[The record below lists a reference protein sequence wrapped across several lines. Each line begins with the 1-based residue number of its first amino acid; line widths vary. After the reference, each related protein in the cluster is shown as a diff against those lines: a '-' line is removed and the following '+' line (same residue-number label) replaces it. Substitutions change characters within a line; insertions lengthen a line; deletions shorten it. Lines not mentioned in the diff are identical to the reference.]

1 MKLMNSIEELIRETL
16 MLPSDAQID
25 DQTTPHDIPVWD
37 SLGHIN
43 IITAI
48 EDEYDIEIAPEQIAK
63 LESVSD
69 FKKLIR
75 ELS

>member
-1 MKLMNSIEELIRETL
+1 MNNIEELIRQTL
-16 MLPSDAQID
+16 MLSVDTQIN
-25 DQTTPHDIPVWD
+25 DQTTPQDIPAWD

-48 EDEYDIEIAPEQIAK
+48 EEKYDIEITPEQIAK
-63 LESVSD
+63 LESVAH
-69 FKKLIR
+69 FKELIE

>member
-1 MKLMNSIEELIRETL
+1 MVMNNIEELIRQTL
-16 MLPSDAQID
+16 MLSADTQIN
-25 DQTTPHDIPVWD
+25 DQTTSQDLPAWD

-48 EDEYDIEIAPEQIAK
+48 EDEYDIEITPEQIAK
-63 LESVSD
+63 LESVAH
-69 FKKLIR
+69 FKELIE

>member
-1 MKLMNSIEELIRETL
+1 MVMNNIEELIRQTL
-16 MLPSDAQID
+16 MLSADTQIN
-25 DQTTPHDIPVWD
+25 DQTTSQDLPGWD

-48 EDEYDIEIAPEQIAK
+48 EDEYDIEITPEQIAK
-63 LESVSD
+63 LESVAH
-69 FKKLIR
+69 FKELIE

>member
-1 MKLMNSIEELIRETL
+1 MNNIEELIRQTL
-16 MLPSDAQID
+16 MLSVDTQIN
-25 DQTTPHDIPVWD
+25 DQTTPQDIPAWD

-48 EDEYDIEIAPEQIAK
+48 EEEYDIEITPEQIVK
-63 LESVSD
+63 LESVAH
-69 FKKLIR
+69 FKELIE

>member
-1 MKLMNSIEELIRETL
+1 MNNIEELIRQTL
-16 MLPSDAQID
+16 MLSADTQIN
-25 DQTTPHDIPVWD
+25 DQTTPQDIPAWV

-48 EDEYDIEIAPEQIAK
+48 EDEYDIEIIPEQIAK
-63 LESVSD
+63 LESVAH
-69 FKKLIR
+69 FKELIE

>member
-1 MKLMNSIEELIRETL
+1 MNNIEELIRQTL
-16 MLPSDAQID
+16 MLSVDTQIN
-25 DQTTPHDIPVWD
+25 DQTTPQDIPAWD

-48 EDEYDIEIAPEQIAK
+48 EEEYDIEITPEQIAK
-63 LESVSD
+63 LESVAN
-69 FKKLIR
+69 FKELIE

>member
-1 MKLMNSIEELIRETL
+1 MNNIEELIRQTL
-16 MLPSDAQID
+16 MLSADTQIN
-25 DQTTPHDIPVWD
+25 DQTTPQDIPAWD

-48 EDEYDIEIAPEQIAK
+48 EDEYDIEITPEQIAK
-63 LESVSD
+63 LESVAH
-69 FKKLIR
+69 FKQLIE

>member
-1 MKLMNSIEELIRETL
+1 
-16 MLPSDAQID
+16 MLSPDAQINEE
-25 DQTTPHDIPVWD
+25 TCPKDIPEWD

-48 EDEYDIEIAPEQIAK
+48 EDEYDIEITTEKIVK
-63 LESVSD
+63 LESVAH
-69 FKKLIR
+69 FKQIIE

>member
-1 MKLMNSIEELIRETL
+1 MVMNNIEELIRQTL
-16 MLPSDAQID
+16 MLSADTQIN
-25 DQTTPHDIPVWD
+25 DQTTSQDLPGWD

-48 EDEYDIEIAPEQIAK
+48 EDEYDIEITPEQIAK
-63 LESVSD
+63 LESVAH
-69 FKKLIR
+69 FKELIQ

>member
-1 MKLMNSIEELIRETL
+1 MNNIEELIRQTL
-16 MLPSDAQID
+16 MLSADTQIN
-25 DQTTPHDIPVWD
+25 DQTTPQDIPAWD

-48 EDEYDIEIAPEQIAK
+48 EDEYDIEITPEHIAK
-63 LESVSD
+63 LESVAH
-69 FKKLIR
+69 FKELIE

>member
-1 MKLMNSIEELIRETL
+1 MNNIKELIRQTL
-16 MLPSDAQID
+16 MLSADTQIN
-25 DQTTPHDIPVWD
+25 DQTTPQDIATWD

-48 EDEYDIEIAPEQIAK
+48 EDEYDIEITPEQIAK
-63 LESVSD
+63 LESVAH
-69 FKKLIR
+69 FKELIE

>member
-1 MKLMNSIEELIRETL
+1 MNNIEELIRQTL
-16 MLPSDAQID
+16 MLSADTQIN

-48 EDEYDIEIAPEQIAK
+48 EDEYDIEITPEQIAK
-63 LESVSD
+63 LESVAH
-69 FKKLIR
+69 FKQLIE

>member
-1 MKLMNSIEELIRETL
+1 MNNIEELIRQTL
-16 MLPSDAQID
+16 MLSADTQIN
-25 DQTTPHDIPVWD
+25 DQTTPQDIPAWD

-48 EDEYDIEIAPEQIAK
+48 EDEYDIEIIPEQIAK
-63 LESVSD
+63 LESVAN
-69 FKKLIR
+69 FKELIE

>member
-1 MKLMNSIEELIRETL
+1 MNNIEELIRQTL
-16 MLPSDAQID
+16 MLSADTQING
-25 DQTTPHDIPVWD
+25 QTTPQDIPAWD

-48 EDEYDIEIAPEQIAK
+48 EDEYDIEIIPEQIAK
-63 LESVSD
+63 LESVAH
-69 FKKLIR
+69 FKELIE

>member
-1 MKLMNSIEELIRETL
+1 MNNIEELIRQTL
-16 MLPSDAQID
+16 MLSVDTQIN
-25 DQTTPHDIPVWD
+25 DQTTPQDIPAWD

-48 EDEYDIEIAPEQIAK
+48 EEEYDIEITTEQIAK
-63 LESVSD
+63 LESVAH
-69 FKKLIR
+69 FKELIE